1 MLSAFYIAL
10 QQVPHKGS
18 PPLQILLKALYF
30 DTNIPPWSV
39 NNQRS
44 PPTQGGEGTLQDW
57 QGGILGNFGLCEI
70 HDFCIIVDK
79 FG

>member
-39 NNQRS
+39 NK
-44 PPTQGGEGTLQDW
+44 GGEGTLQDW